1 MQISLIMALA
11 AIPVYAGVLA
21 LAVCLAVAAS
31 TVCARWLG
39 ERLNAAAGPKPA
51 VHA

>member
-21 LAVCLAVAAS
+21 LAVCLAVLAVRAL
-31 TVCARWLG
+31 RKYLREDRRG
-39 ERLNAAAGPKPA
+39 ENGKEA
-51 VHA
+51 